1 MMSEKHKNFNF
12 WQDHSLEYLDMAMR
26 ADKRE
31 RVEHPDGYGSRTG
44 ECGDTIEMFI
54 QVKKDRI
61 ESVSFEADG
70 CMNTVACANTVIHL
84 AENRSADACWDL
96 STDDITGYLKTLPVD
111 EIHCAEL
118 ALGAL
123 YLAMTDYKTKHNKA

>member
-1 MMSEKHKNFNF
+1 VMSENHKKFDF

-31 RVEHPDGYGSRTG
+31 RVESPDGYGSRTG

-54 QVKKDRI
+54 MVTDHI
-61 ESVSFEADG
+61 VTAVSFEADG

-84 AENRSADACWDL
+84 VENKPVDDCWDL
-96 STDDITGYLKTLPVD
+96 STEDITGYLKTLPEE

-123 YLAMTDYKTKHNKA
+123 YLALTDYKTK